1 MIAYNEM
8 KKYGIKPNRITYNT
22 LMDICVKVERMKEA
36 L

>member
-1 MIAYNEM
+1 M